1 MTTRILG
8 RGVRFP
14 FRPGAAGGFAYVEG
28 DDVVAQS
35 IQLILSTALGERQ
48 MRFGFG
54 SELPTLLFEPISGA
68 TLARLEESARS
79 ALVDHEKRIRAQSVR
94 ADADPDVRS
103 RVFLTVEYVVLA
115 TSRRGNIVFP
125 FYLQE
130 Q

>member
-1 MTTRILG
+1 MSSRILG

-14 FRPGAAGGFAYVEG
+14 FRPGASGGFAYVDG

-35 IQLILSTALGERQ
+35 MQLVLATALGERQ

-54 SELPTLLFEPISGA
+54 SALPKLLFEPITGA
-68 TLARLEESARS
+68 TLARIEESARA
-79 ALVDHEKRIRAQSVR
+79 ALVQHEKRIRVQAV
-94 ADADPDVRS
+94 AAAADPDVRS
-103 RVFLTVEYVVLA
+103 RVLLTVEYLVLA
-115 TSRRGNIVFP
+115 TSRRGNLVFP